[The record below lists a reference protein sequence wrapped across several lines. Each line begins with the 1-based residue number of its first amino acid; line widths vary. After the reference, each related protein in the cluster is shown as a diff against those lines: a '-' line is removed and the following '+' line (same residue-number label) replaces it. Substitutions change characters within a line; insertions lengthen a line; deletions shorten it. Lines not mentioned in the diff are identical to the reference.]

1 MDIVKMVYA
10 LIVEGDTKV
19 LDALE
24 IGFWLLW
31 SQYIDGAEVS
41 ITRIKKDL

>member
-10 LIVEGDTKV
+10 LIVEGDHQV

-24 IGFWLLW
+24 LGFWLLW
-31 SQYIDGAEVS
+31 ARYIEGSEVN
-41 ITRIKKDL
+41 ITRIKQEL